1 MFGKLLETRMI
12 PSKHFHGL
20 LAWAVVALAAAGPA
34 GAAKPEAKQAQPP
47 AEQPASAP
55 TGKASYG
62 VKFGGFFNEQHKKAA
77 RAAFAQRYARAKDCP
92 EGMERVAKKCA
103 PPVEGRYW
111 AVGQTL
117 QPAVKA
123 HPVPDA
129 IKAKLPPAPD
139 GYEYLMAGEDILL
152 VSKAIHLVVD
162 MIEDVA
168 G

>member
-1 MFGKLLETRMI
+1 MI
-12 PSKHFHGL
+12 PSKQFRCL
-20 LAWAVVALAAAGPA
+20 LAVAVALLAATGPA
-34 GAAKPEAKQAQPP
+34 GAAKPEAKQAQAP
-47 AEQPASAP
+47 AEQAASSP
-55 TGKASYG
+55 PGKASYG

-92 EGMERVAKKCA
+92 EGMERAAKKCA

-162 MIEDVA
+162 MIEDVT

>member
-1 MFGKLLETRMI
+1 MI
-12 PSKHFHGL
+12 SSTQSRCL
-20 LAWAVVALAAAGPA
+20 LALAFAALAAAGPVS
-34 GAAKPEAKQAQPP
+34 AAKPEAKQAQP
-47 AEQPASAP
+47 AGEQPATAP
-55 TGKASYG
+55 AAKASYG

-92 EGMERVAKKCA
+92 EGMERAAKKCA

-129 IKAKLPPAPD
+129 VKAKLPPAPE

-162 MIEDVA
+162 MIEDVT